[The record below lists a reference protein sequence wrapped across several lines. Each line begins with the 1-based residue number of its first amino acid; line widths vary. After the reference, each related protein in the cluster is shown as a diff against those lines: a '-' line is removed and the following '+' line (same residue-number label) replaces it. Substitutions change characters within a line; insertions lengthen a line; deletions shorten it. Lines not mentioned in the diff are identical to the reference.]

1 MSQPNLAQCYALIE
15 KYYADNPECK
25 RILTTH
31 VEMVRAKA
39 LEIAD
44 RVAHLN
50 PDRNFIEEASLLH
63 DIGIFKTNTPSIHC
77 HGTEP
82 YIAHGYLGRELLE
95 AEGLPRHAL
104 VADRH
109 TGSGLA
115 KDEIIAQKLPI
126 PARDMLPLS
135 IEEKIVCYADCF
147 YTKKPDRLKIPKTI
161 DEIRASFMKS
171 DLKAALARFDELH
184 ALLG

>member
-1 MSQPNLAQCYALIE
+1 MSQLNLAQCYALIE

-77 HGTEP
+77 YGTEP

-95 AEGLPRHAL
+95 VEGLPRHAL

-147 YTKKPDRLKIPKTI
+147 YTKKPDRLTIPKTI
-161 DEIRASFMKS
+161 DEIRASFIKS
-171 DLKAALARFDELH
+171 DLKAALARFEELH